1 MSMFRKSAPAL
12 LFLLAV
18 GCARGGPMAPGS
30 VWDVFFSGER
40 VAQVKS
46 APGPF
51 LTGALRRPE
60 SPLDPIHPFATV
72 FVIDAVEIPRIQGA
86 LDGSKD
92 FDAFTKSLEKAGYV
106 LRASAGTL

>member
-1 MSMFRKSAPAL
+1 MSMFRKLAPAV
-12 LFLLAV
+12 LFLLAA

-30 VWDVFFSGER
+30 VWDVFLSGER

-51 LTGALRRPE
+51 QTGALRRPE
-60 SPLDPIHPFATV
+60 SPPEPVHPFATV
-72 FVIDAVEIPRIQGA
+72 FVIDASEIPRIQGA

-92 FDAFTKSLEKAGYV
+92 FDGFAKSLEKAGYV